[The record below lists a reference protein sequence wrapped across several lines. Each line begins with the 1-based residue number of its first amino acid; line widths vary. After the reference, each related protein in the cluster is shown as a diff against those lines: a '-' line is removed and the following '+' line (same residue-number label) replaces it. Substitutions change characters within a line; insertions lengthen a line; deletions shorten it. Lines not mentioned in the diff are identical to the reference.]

1 MSLADLLA
9 VFRAHW
15 ALLAGALFFA
25 MACAGVYLA
34 LVPSH
39 YEATATVRLGELG
52 RVGPELRRRSVE
64 PDAEALARMRG
75 PEFLAMVINALGWKD
90 AKRVGLLTASYQV
103 TNPEI
108 GHLRVTVR
116 GHSPEDA
123 SRAASAAVDAIVR
136 VHRELLETL
145 VARRNRKLERLE
157 SDIAD
162 SEAFLRSVEGMAQ
175 NQACLDSRLDVTNLL
190 NVIKEEKSR
199 LRNLHK
205 GRLAFKEV
213 TAADFMKPTGA
224 VGAVSVSDQPM
235 QPNRRRV
242 WFFSAFVGILL
253 GIFLV
258 TVVAIRRLK
267 VGVASSSADQ

>member
-15 ALLAGALFFA
+15 ALLAGAMFFA

-52 RVGPELRRRSVE
+52 RVGPELWGRLVE

-116 GHSPEDA
+116 GH
-123 SRAASAAVDAIVR
+123 
-136 VHRELLETL
+136 T
-145 VARRNRKLERLE
+145 RN
-157 SDIAD
+157 
-162 SEAFLRSVEGMAQ
+162 M
-175 NQACLDSRLDVTNLL
+175 
-190 NVIKEEKSR
+190 
-199 LRNLHK
+199 HP
-205 GRLAFKEV
+205 GRLLRQW
-213 TAADFMKPTGA
+213 TRS
-224 VGAVSVSDQPM
+224 SVSTGSCW
-235 QPNRRRV
+235 RR
-242 WFFSAFVGILL
+242 
-253 GIFLV
+253 
-258 TVVAIRRLK
+258 
-267 VGVASSSADQ
+267 SSPGGTGNWRG